1 MKQIRAFYAR
11 ANTIIRKFSSASL
24 STKLLLFR
32 AYCTPIYGC
41 ELWCSCSSTHIV
53 SLALHITMLS
63 DNCYKNL
70 LDGVVRHRVLC
81 FIMYRHSLLIFVSLC
96 TRCVAHFVGLR
107 MFSYKLQ
114 WTLMYALFHRY
125 FADGVNCCL
134 TCFYVFSIFLF
145 YFFQFNSILN
155 KIKEQKYFM

>member
-1 MKQIRAFYAR
+1 MKQTRARYAW

-32 AYCTPIYGC
+32 AYCTPLYGC
-41 ELWCSCSSTHIV
+41 QLWCSCSSTHYRKLNV
-53 SLALHITMLS
+53 AYNDAFRQLLQE
-63 DNCYKNL
+63 
-70 LDGVVRHRVLC
+70 LDGVVRHSVLYL
-81 FIMYRHSLLIFVSLC
+81 IIYQHSLLIFVSLC

-114 WTLMYALFHRY
+114 WTLFHRY